1 MYVKVYTKDNC
12 PACRITKKYLV
23 DHGVTPVV
31 INLAD
36 ADGNPVDDDARD
48 HIELFKLV
56 GYKQFPV
63 VTVAPGGCLVN
74 EFCGFKPNELAD
86 TVTMWDETCSDQTSI
101 EQIREYDNLHGY
113 RGAPGI
119 NPNIDVDTLNNL

>member
-1 MYVKVYTKDNC
+1 MIYVYGKEHC
-12 PACRITKKYLV
+12 PACRQTEMYLNSHAVSYLYKKIV
-23 DHGVTPVV
+23 D
-31 INLAD
+31 D
-36 ADGNPVDDDARD
+36 QGNPLGDEATKL
-48 HIELFKLV
+48 ITYFKQQ

-74 EFCGFKPNELAD
+74 EFCGFKPSELAD
-86 TVTMWDETCSDQTSI
+86 TVTMWNETSSHQTSL
-101 EQIREYDNLHGY
+101 EQIHEYDNLHGY